1 MQKDA
6 SRGEQ
11 RALEARLKQARIPS
25 LMKIADD
32 QARGLQKKYGGRFAS
47 THTRNDILLTRMMD
61 TQTLSL
67 DRVAAKSSADLS
79 AETTTALLRR
89 LEPIAGRGPPGGSGS
104 PSGTTSGSVGDG
116 TRGSGTHGGGSRVEA
131 QPAPGAKIAGLQ
143 PTRQARN
150 PARTKRTR
158 PSGVLPSSRRLHCL
172 TQAKRPDSLPVLSS
186 RAAMPPCA
194 AAMPL
199 SEPLAS
205 GVAGNASTATA
216 EAVPETGGD
225 TGSNNG
231 GAMVLLAQRG
241 LHRWGRFVVVRV
253 QRGAPDSAEPAK
265 HIAPVCVDVFDPEDP
280 NGWVVSALEVSP
292 SQVEVAI
299 GAGDVADSSAL
310 LDALLDYIRLQEV
323 RAAFPLSVVV
333 VVVVVVVIVVVVVC
347 VCVYVCVCVELDSYV
362 EKEA

>member
-11 RALEARLKQARIPS
+11 RALEARLKQARIQS

-67 DRVAAKSSADLS
+67 DRVAAKSSADLC

-89 LEPIAGRGPPGGSGS
+89 LEPIAGRGPSGGSGG
-104 PSGTTSGSVGDG
+104 PSGATSGA
-116 TRGSGTHGGGSRVEA
+116 TSGGGGSRVEA
-131 QPAPGAKIAGLQ
+131 QPAPGATIAGLQ
-143 PTRQARN
+143 PARQARK
-150 PARTKRTR
+150 PARTKRTT

-172 TQAKRPDSLPVLSS
+172 TQAKRPDSLPALSS
-186 RAAMPPCA
+186 RAAMPPSA
-194 AAMPL
+194 AAMPS
-199 SEPLAS
+199 SEPLGS
-205 GVAGNASTATA
+205 GVAGDVSTAAA
-216 EAVPETGGD
+216 EGVPETGGD
-225 TGSNNG
+225 SGSNNG

-253 QRGAPDSAEPAK
+253 QRGAPDSAEAAS

-280 NGWVVSALEVSP
+280 DGWVVSALEVLP

-299 GAGDVADSSAL
+299 GAGDAADSSAL
-310 LDALLDYIRLQEV
+310 LDALLDCIHLQEV
-323 RAAFPLSVVV
+323 RAAFPALRRCCRCCRCCCCCCCCCC
-333 VVVVVVVIVVVVVC
+333 VC
-347 VCVYVCVCVELDSYV
+347 VCVCCCCC
-362 EKEA
+362 